1 VPVYLNFAYGT
12 REELS
17 NAFPNYERNLAT
29 LAARHCDLI
38 SVEGA
43 PPFMILG
50 PDGETKLVNQWK
62 QKYGIDMFTSSQNQ
76 VNVLKAMKVKTILGI
91 TAFNADLNRSYA
103 KYFQDSGI
111 NVAAMEGIA
120 VEFKDISKL
129 PPETL
134 YDFIKGK
141 FMEHKGADA
150 IYVLGSG
157 LQVLELVAKLE
168 QDLGVP
174 VVQPIAARS
183 WEIQRRLNMRQP
195 LKGYGNCSKR
205 YRHRMRNTTMRLAA
219 LAISLTASFLAA
231 ASGGLERGEGHE
243 LKPSPSTVH
252 RGFFDS
258 TLKPVLTIDSG
269 DVVRVWTATGNPRY
283 FESLAC
289 RRKKIPAR
297 ALRDLG
303 RRAGDGRDDHT
314 LTGPIAVTGA
324 DRATRWRSGS
334 VRSIFGFRSPG
345 MGFRANRGSLPE
357 DFPTRADRVFFFDPA
372 KKQIEF
378 APGVVVPT
386 KPFWG
391 VIGVAPPPS
400 MGRVPSG
407 SAQRCSAVIST
418 ITICSRAPVCFCRCT
433 RAAH

>member
-1 VPVYLNFAYGT
+1 MAHSASHLTPSSFGRRSFLRGAAISLAAVPALSVLGGAANARRVVGCVKPRPESNSLAELTKILPRDIELVPVYLNFAYGT

-134 YDFIKGK
+134 YSFIKGK

-195 LKGYGNCSKR
+195 LKGYGK
-205 YRHRMRNTTMRLAA
+205 L
-219 LAISLTASFLAA
+219 
-231 ASGGLERGEGHE
+231 LE
-243 LKPSPSTVH
+243 
-252 RGFFDS
+252 
-258 TLKPVLTIDSG
+258 TL
-269 DVVRVWTATGNPRY
+269 
-283 FESLAC
+283 
-289 RRKKIPAR
+289 PA
-297 ALRDLG
+297 
-303 RRAGDGRDDHT
+303 
-314 LTGPIAVTGA
+314 
-324 DRATRWRSGS
+324 
-334 VRSIFGFRSPG
+334 
-345 MGFRANRGSLPE
+345 
-357 DFPTRADRVFFFDPA
+357 
-372 KKQIEF
+372 
-378 APGVVVPT
+378 
-386 KPFWG
+386 
-391 VIGVAPPPS
+391 
-400 MGRVPSG
+400 
-407 SAQRCSAVIST
+407 
-418 ITICSRAPVCFCRCT
+418 
-433 RAAH
+433 